1 MIKILIAIL
10 ISNLFLFG
18 RENDSLFW
26 FDLNGIQDEPPYLPL
41 IINKVFTG
49 DHLSLIDSLKKI
61 EQKKSEVFRIQIFES
76 TVASIARAEAKRFQN
91 ILGDTVYI
99 NFETPLYKLRI
110 GNYDN
115 RKNAENAIKSIS
127 KLGAK
132 DAWIIRTKKN
142 IRD

>member
-1 MIKILIAIL
+1 MNQTKTFTVHGCVLTG
-10 ISNLFLFG
+10 FLF
-18 RENDSLFW
+18 
-26 FDLNGIQDEPPYLPL
+26 P
-41 IINKVFTG
+41 VHT
-49 DHLSLIDSLKKI
+49 LKKI
-61 EQKKSEVFRIQIFES
+61 EEKELEVFRIQIFES

-110 GNYDN
+110 GNYAN
-115 RKNAENAIKSIS
+115 RKNAEDAIESIS